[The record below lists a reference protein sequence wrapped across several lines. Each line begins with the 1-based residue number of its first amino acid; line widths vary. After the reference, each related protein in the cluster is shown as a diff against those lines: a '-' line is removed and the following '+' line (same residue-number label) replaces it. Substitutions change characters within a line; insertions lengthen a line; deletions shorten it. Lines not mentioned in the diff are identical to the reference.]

1 MNVIEVDNIYR
12 AFGKIR
18 AVNGLSFRVGAGQ
31 VVGFIGANGAGK
43 TTTMRMMV
51 TLDVPDAGTIEICNM
66 NVIDHPRDI
75 RRLIGWMP
83 DHFGAY
89 PNMDVWEY
97 LDFYGRAFGLHG
109 RERQRR
115 LDEVMAFTDMD
126 VLAERPCNALS
137 KGQTQRL
144 CLSRALLSDPQ
155 VLVLDEPAAG
165 LDPKARIE
173 FKNLVKLLADRGKT
187 LFISSHILSELG
199 EMCDHLLFIDNGRQV
214 HQGTSDSLRFHKEDG
229 HLRVRL
235 RARGES
241 SRLEQWIAARPEI
254 KLRPGDNRSHELLVP
269 HRPDDQPEAQLAGL
283 LRELLAAG
291 VEVYEFNRVERR
303 LEDAFVEILGGVPS

>member
-1 MNVIEVDNIYR
+1 MSIISVDNIYR
-12 AFGKIR
+12 AFGKVQ
-18 AVNGLSFRVGAGQ
+18 AVNGLSFQIDPGQ

-51 TLDVPDAGTIEICNM
+51 TLDVPDSGSIEIGGM
-66 NVIDHPRDI
+66 NVLDHPREI
-75 RRLIGWMP
+75 RQMIGWMP
-83 DHFGAY
+83 DHFGGY

-97 LDFYGRAFGLHG
+97 LDFYGRAFGLKG
-109 RERQRR
+109 RERSNR

-126 VLAERPCNALS
+126 VLADRPCNRLS

-173 FKNLVKLLADRGKT
+173 FRNLVKLLASRGKT

-214 HQGTSDSLRFHKEDG
+214 HQGTSDSLRFHKADG
-229 HLRVRL
+229 RTRVRL
-235 RARGES
+235 RIHGETHKF
-241 SRLEQWIAARPEI
+241 EQWLSARDGVARHGE
-254 KLRPGDNRSHELLVP
+254 DNGYIELMVENSTES
-269 HRPDDQPEAQLAGL
+269 DIEAQLAEL
-283 LRELLAAG
+283 LREMLTTG
-291 VEVYEFNRVERR
+291 IDIYEFHRVERR
-303 LEDAFVEILGGVPS
+303 LEDAFIEILGGQPS